1 MGMDLVRKKRERG
14 VILGGRFHGHVFFF
28 QAEDGIRDKL
38 VTGVQTC
45 ALPIYPASCSAAGS
59 SSTMSSRRRLA
70 ISAISTSAV
79 ACSAAGEFWRR
90 ALPARRM
97 VSLVFSRMAMI
108 KIGRASC
115 RERGEISVV
124 DVSLKKKKM

>member
-45 ALPIYPASCSAAGS
+45 ALPIFPSSCRCLSFSTFTSVKVPVTFNEATENPASSTAFFNSSKSA
-59 SSTMSSRRRLA
+59 LL
-70 ISAISTSAV
+70 
-79 ACSAAGEFWRR
+79 F
-90 ALPARRM
+90 
-97 VSLVFSRMAMI
+97 
-108 KIGRASC
+108 
-115 RERGEISVV
+115 
-124 DVSLKKKKM
+124 SLKAIEYSCF